1 MQKVIS
7 KVIAAMLVAILVGFN
22 CATTGVYA
30 VNIIEQNNETS
41 EENIT
46 FDVKLGN
53 ESSHEGYEYTADIDS
68 TDTNLYLNIGVKNT
82 GYIKDIS
89 INLENNNYKFDY
101 EKVQDNRIKNITE
114 NSLELNQ
121 INTSETIELAI
132 PIISNK
138 EDKVSVDELGKD
150 STVKFKATYI
160 NEDNKE
166 REIEKDMVVHLNWN
180 TSDENLSDELNQ
192 DVIRYLN
199 YDGKTMLSFLLSD
212 GLKDSKLPVSSK
224 QILINVPTINNLKP
238 SEVIVTAIDTA
249 ATNGDENG
257 VNFTEDNYSYNSQT
271 GMLTINV
278 SNTAD
283 ENGLVS
289 WVKGEADKFVITY
302 IYETNTN
309 EEALT
314 IHTETTTNT
323 TLLNNTVV
331 STAMEQQDYEIDS
344 KIGDIATVEVVPN
357 NVSINKG
364 YMYSNKDK
372 TENQIETEFSVK
384 YRLNV
389 GLAEAL
395 NDITIKENGDFLGD
409 SNASQYI
416 YDKKVNVSSE
426 ELIKV
431 LGEDGKIDVVKADG
445 TVIGTLNKDNTEIE
459 INDSN
464 ISFVVS
470 KPQTEGEI
478 NLEITKAIRG
488 NLGYSKEQ
496 IASVKTLSTRAQIN
510 SESVGEITL
519 EEPTSKVNVQLSNT
533 NLSTVVKNENVV
545 MNIELER
552 DDVTDNLFANPEI
565 DIVFPNEI
573 TGIGIKDATLLY
585 DNQLVS
591 ADSTI
596 NGNTIRLKLNGT
608 QTEYSSQS
616 TSKGTVIRLVLDLTL
631 NNLAPSSQTNIMLT
645 YTNDNDTLIANA
657 SNGGISTFSAENT
670 NSRTVEVP
678 VNVVAPT
685 GFVTTQSISGYNGDE
700 SVTAQE
706 SEAIGNL
713 PVLSDA
719 KTSMISGTVVN
730 NLGSDAEGLV
740 ILGRIPFAGNKQVDG
755 SENLGSTFDTK
766 LAGALT
772 VENLDATVYYSANG
786 EATYD
791 LENGSN
797 GWTTDYTS
805 DAKSYMIVANSAV
818 THGTTINFNYRV
830 NIPANVDYAN
840 TAKASYGVYY
850 NNNAEEGASKSVVL
864 ATPVGIKTAEKA
876 ELSINVSAH
885 YTNTNEEIQN
895 KGAIREGD
903 YITYNIRVTNTS
915 NENAENTKVLV
926 NLPQGFARLE
936 VIDSSTPG
944 WTLDYNKNYDATY
957 EENLETINAGE
968 SKEFTLGLVAG
979 SYNENVENA
988 KTMRVT
994 ATADRMDGESIGV
1007 FTTNLESGY
1016 VTGLLKVSYENQNVD
1031 KNQTL
1036 EYTLQIDN
1044 VNRNEKNNVRAKIT
1058 LPEGVEFESD
1068 SNGTMSK
1075 YNGEYNSNTRELS
1088 FNVGTM
1094 DALKSIYITFNAKI
1108 TNPTNES
1115 LQARAE
1121 INCDGMNNTFY
1132 TNTVTVYCGNPSI
1145 EATLSSNIT
1154 QGNLLDTDTIEYY
1167 IDVRNTGNMPV
1178 RVQISNTTPS
1188 GLLNSSYKIEVS
1200 NGERDD
1206 IENFNSNYVSEAVD
1220 LEVGGSAR
1228 LTIVAK
1234 PVSIAGNTTAQVTV
1248 TPEVFIV
1255 STSTGERIQQV
1266 SINSLTHTIQG
1277 TGGINTPG
1285 VNGSYRIAGVAWVDS
1300 NKDGKKS
1307 SDEPRLSNIQM
1318 TLYDDRGNIARDANG
1333 NELNVTTNEDG
1344 QYSFENLN
1352 SGNYQIVAHIDTFNY
1367 MVTTYHLEGAVESEN
1382 SDFIDATLDGTPVA
1396 ATDILNLSTYN
1407 LYNVDLGLQE
1417 REQFDLSLDKK
1428 VTKITVTN
1436 TKLDP
1441 REYEYDTDF
1450 AMVSLLNTYVEYSTV
1465 LIEYTITITN
1475 EGKVAGYAKELVDYM
1490 PEGMAFSSD
1499 LNTNWYLGTDGN
1511 IYSTS
1516 LANTL
1521 IQPGETKTITLVLTR
1536 RMTGENTGTVVNT
1549 AEISQIY
1556 NEYGLE
1562 DGDSVPGNRQDG
1574 EDDIATATTLIAMGT
1589 GREVASFIGITL
1601 GVIAIVGLAV
1611 FLIKKYVIRGI

>member
-1 MQKVIS
+1 MQKLFNKITAG
-7 KVIAAMLVAILVGFN
+7 ILIAILLGFN
-22 CATTGVYA
+22 CATTAVYA
-30 VNIIEQNNETS
+30 ANIIEQNDETS

-46 FDVKLGN
+46 FNSTIGN
-53 ESSHEGYEYTADIDS
+53 ETSHEGYEYTADIDS

-82 GYIKDIS
+82 GYLKDIS
-89 INLENNNYKFDY
+89 INLENSNYKFDY
-101 EKVQDNRIKNITE
+101 EKVDEKRIKNITE
-114 NSLELNQ
+114 YSVDLNQ

-132 PIISNK
+132 PIIPTMNEK
-138 EDKVSVDELGKD
+138 IAGDELGKD

-160 NEDNKE
+160 NEDN
-166 REIEKDMVVHLNWN
+166 RESTIEKDMTIHLNWT
-180 TSDENLSDELNQ
+180 TSQENLVGELTQN
-192 DVIRYLN
+192 VIRYLN
-199 YDGKTMLSFLLSD
+199 YDGKTMLSLLLSD
-212 GLKDSKLPVSSK
+212 SIKDSKLPVGSK
-224 QILINVPTINNLKP
+224 QIQISVPTIRDLKP
-238 SEVIVTAIDTA
+238 SQVIVTAIDTI

-257 VNFTEDNYSYNSQT
+257 VNFTEDNYSYDSQT

-289 WVKGEADKFVITY
+289 WVKGQADKLVITY
-302 IYETNTN
+302 IYETNTK

-323 TLLNNTVV
+323 TLLNGTVV

-357 NVSINKG
+357 TTSINKG

-372 TENQIETEFSVK
+372 SENQIETEFSVK

-395 NDITIKENGDFLGD
+395 NDVTLKENGDFLGD

-416 YDKKVNVSSE
+416 YDKKVSVSSE
-426 ELIKV
+426 ELVKV
-431 LGEDGKIDVVKADG
+431 LGEEGKIDVVKADG
-445 TVIGTLNKDNTEIE
+445 TVIGTLNKDTTEIE

-464 ISFVVS
+464 ISFVAS

-478 NLEITKAIRG
+478 NLSVIKAIRG
-488 NLGYSKEQ
+488 NLGYSKEE
-496 IASVKTLSTRAQIN
+496 IASFKTLSTRVQIN
-510 SESVGEITL
+510 GESVGEITL

-533 NLSTVVKNENVV
+533 NLSTVVQNENVV

-596 NGNTIRLKLNGT
+596 NGNTISLKLNGT

-657 SNGGISTFSAENT
+657 SGIQTYSETSAN
-670 NSRTVEVP
+670 TVEVP

-685 GFVTTQSISGYNGDE
+685 GFVTTQSMAGYNGDE
-700 SVTAQE
+700 SVTSQE
-706 SEAIGNL
+706 SEEIGNL

-719 KTSMISGTVVN
+719 RTANISGVAVN

-740 ILGRIPFAGNKQVDG
+740 ILGRIPFTGNKQVDG
-755 SENLGSTFDTK
+755 SEELGTTFDTE

-772 VENLDATVYYSANG
+772 VENLDATVYYSTNG

-791 LENGSN
+791 LENESN

-818 THGTTINFNYRV
+818 AHGTTINFNYRV

-876 ELSINVSAH
+876 ELSVEVTA
-885 YTNTNEEIQN
+885 QN
-895 KGAIREGD
+895 KFTGANVPADGSIKEGD
-903 YITYNIRVTNTS
+903 YLTYNVSVTNTS
-915 NENAENTKVLV
+915 NEVAENAKVSV
-926 NLPQGFARLE
+926 ELPQGFGRIE
-936 VIDSSTPG
+936 VSD
-944 WTLDYNKNYDATY
+944 LDIPDWPLQYDTIYTSPY
-957 EENLETINAGE
+957 EVDLGTINAGE
-968 SKEFTLGLVAG
+968 TKNITFDLIAG
-979 SYNENVENA
+979 NITNEEDVSR
-988 KTMRVT
+988 TVRVT
-994 ATADRMDGESIGV
+994 ATADRMDGEAVGV
-1007 FTTNLESGY
+1007 FTTNLQTGF
-1016 VTGLLKVSYENQNVD
+1016 VTGLLTVTYENRNVD
-1031 KNQTL
+1031 PGTTL
-1036 EYTLQIDN
+1036 EYTIKVQN
-1044 VNRNEKNNVRAKIT
+1044 VNSEEKTNVVARMT
-1058 LPEGVEFESD
+1058 LPEGVEYIS
-1068 SNGTMSK
+1068 SGTA
-1075 YNGEYNSNTRELS
+1075 NGEYEGSYDESSRELT
-1088 FNVGTM
+1088 FNIGT
-1094 DALKSIYITFNAKI
+1094 LEGRKSIYITINARTI
-1108 TNPTNES
+1108 ES
-1115 LQARAE
+1115 SNDILQTRASLT
-1121 INCDGMNNTFY
+1121 CDGMSDGFY
-1132 TNTVTVYCGNPSI
+1132 TNTVTVYTGAPRV
-1145 EATLSSNIT
+1145 EATLSSNIS
-1154 QGNLLDTDTIEYY
+1154 QGNLLDSDTIEYY
-1167 IDVRNTGNMPV
+1167 IDVKNTGNVPA

-1188 GLLNSSYKIEVS
+1188 GLLNNSYRIEVS
-1200 NGERDD
+1200 NGQRTDRD
-1206 IENFNSNYVSEAVD
+1206 NFTSNYVSEIVE
-1220 LEVGGSAR
+1220 LEAGGSAR

-1234 PVSIAGNTTAQVTV
+1234 PVAISSGTSTEVTV
-1248 TPEVFIV
+1248 TPQVDILKQYSEEVLA
-1255 STSTGERIQQV
+1255 QV

-1277 TGGINTPG
+1277 TGGSNTPG
-1285 VNGSYRIAGVAWVDS
+1285 VEGSYRIAGTAWIDS
-1300 NKDGKKS
+1300 NKDGIKT

-1318 TLYDDRGNIARDANG
+1318 TLYDTEGNIARDSNG

-1367 MVTTYHLEGAVESEN
+1367 LVTTYHLEGAVESEN
-1382 SDFIDATLDGTPVA
+1382 SDFVDATLDGTPVA

-1436 TKLDP
+1436 TRLEP

-1475 EGKVAGYAKELVDYM
+1475 EGKVAGYARELVDYM

-1549 AEISQIY
+1549 AEISQAY

-1562 DGDSVPGNRQDG
+1562 DGDSTPGNRQDG

-1611 FLIKKYVIRGI
+1611 FLIKKYVIKRI

>member
-1 MQKVIS
+1 MQKLFNKITAG
-7 KVIAAMLVAILVGFN
+7 ILIAILLGFN
-22 CATTGVYA
+22 CATTAVYA
-30 VNIIEQNNETS
+30 ANIIEQNDETS

-46 FDVKLGN
+46 FNSTIGN
-53 ESSHEGYEYTADIDS
+53 ETSHEGYEYTADIDS

-82 GYIKDIS
+82 GYLKDIS
-89 INLENNNYKFDY
+89 INLENSNYKFDY
-101 EKVQDNRIKNITE
+101 EKVDEKRIKNITE
-114 NSLELNQ
+114 YSVDLNQ

-132 PIISNK
+132 PIIPTMNEK
-138 EDKVSVDELGKD
+138 IAGDELGKD

-160 NEDNKE
+160 NEDN
-166 REIEKDMVVHLNWN
+166 RESTIEKDMTIHLNWT
-180 TSDENLSDELNQ
+180 TSQENLVGELTQN
-192 DVIRYLN
+192 VIRYLN
-199 YDGKTMLSFLLSD
+199 YDGKTMLSLLLSD
-212 GLKDSKLPVSSK
+212 SIKDSKLPVGSK
-224 QILINVPTINNLKP
+224 QIQISVPTIRDLKP
-238 SEVIVTAIDTA
+238 SQVIVTAIDTI

-257 VNFTEDNYSYNSQT
+257 VNFTEDNYSYDSQT

-289 WVKGEADKFVITY
+289 WVKGQADKFVITY
-302 IYETNTN
+302 IYETNTK

-323 TLLNNTVV
+323 TLLNGTVV

-357 NVSINKG
+357 TTSINKG

-372 TENQIETEFSVK
+372 SENQIETEFSVK

-395 NDITIKENGDFLGD
+395 NDVTIKENGDFLGD

-416 YDKKVNVSSE
+416 YDKKVSVSSE
-426 ELIKV
+426 ELVKV
-431 LGEDGKIDVVKADG
+431 LGEEGKIDVVKADG
-445 TVIGTLNKDNTEIE
+445 TVIGTLNKDTTEIE

-464 ISFVVS
+464 ISFVAS

-478 NLEITKAIRG
+478 NLSVIKAIRG
-488 NLGYSKEQ
+488 NLGYSKEE
-496 IASVKTLSTRAQIN
+496 IASFKTLSTRVQIN
-510 SESVGEITL
+510 GESVGEITL

-533 NLSTVVKNENVV
+533 NLSTVVQNENVV

-596 NGNTIRLKLNGT
+596 NGNTISLKLNGT

-657 SNGGISTFSAENT
+657 SGIQTYSETSAN
-670 NSRTVEVP
+670 TVEVP

-685 GFVTTQSISGYNGDE
+685 GFVTTQSMAGYNGDE
-700 SVTAQE
+700 SVTSQE
-706 SEAIGNL
+706 SEEIGNL

-719 KTSMISGTVVN
+719 RTANISGVVVN

-740 ILGRIPFAGNKQVDG
+740 ILGRIPFTGNKQIDG
-755 SENLGSTFDTK
+755 SEELGTTFDTE

-772 VENLDATVYYSANG
+772 VENLDATVYYSTNG

-791 LENGSN
+791 LENESN

-818 THGTTINFNYRV
+818 AHGTTINFNYRV

-876 ELSINVSAH
+876 ELSVEVTA
-885 YTNTNEEIQN
+885 QN
-895 KGAIREGD
+895 KFTGANVPADGSIKEGD
-903 YITYNIRVTNTS
+903 YLTYNVSVTNTS
-915 NENAENTKVLV
+915 NEVAENAKVSV
-926 NLPQGFARLE
+926 ELPQGFGRIE
-936 VIDSSTPG
+936 VSD
-944 WTLDYNKNYDATY
+944 LDIPDWPLQYDTIYTSPY
-957 EENLETINAGE
+957 EVDLGTINAGE
-968 SKEFTLGLVAG
+968 TKNITFDLIAG
-979 SYNENVENA
+979 NITNEEDVSR
-988 KTMRVT
+988 TVRVT
-994 ATADRMDGESIGV
+994 ATADRMDGEAVGV
-1007 FTTNLESGY
+1007 FTTNLQTGF
-1016 VTGLLKVSYENQNVD
+1016 VTGLLTVTYENRNVD
-1031 KNQTL
+1031 PGTTL
-1036 EYTLQIDN
+1036 EYTIKVQN
-1044 VNRNEKNNVRAKIT
+1044 VNSEEKSNVVARIT
-1058 LPEGVEFESD
+1058 LPEGLEYVS
-1068 SNGTMSK
+1068 SGTA
-1075 YNGEYNSNTRELS
+1075 NGEYEGSYDESSRELT
-1088 FNVGTM
+1088 FNIGT
-1094 DALKSIYITFNAKI
+1094 LEGRKSIYITINARTI
-1108 TNPTNES
+1108 ES
-1115 LQARAE
+1115 SNDILQTKASLT
-1121 INCDGMNNTFY
+1121 CDGMSDGFY
-1132 TNTVTVYCGNPSI
+1132 TNTVTVYTGAPRV
-1145 EATLSSNIT
+1145 EATLSSNIS
-1154 QGNLLDTDTIEYY
+1154 QGNLLDSDTIEYY
-1167 IDVRNTGNMPV
+1167 IDVKNTGNVPA

-1188 GLLNSSYKIEVS
+1188 GLLNNSYRIEVS
-1200 NGERDD
+1200 NGQRTDRD
-1206 IENFNSNYVSEAVD
+1206 NFTSNYVSEIVE
-1220 LEVGGSAR
+1220 LEAGGSAR

-1234 PVSIAGNTTAQVTV
+1234 PVAISSGTSTEVTV
-1248 TPEVFIV
+1248 TPQVDILKQYSEEVLA
-1255 STSTGERIQQV
+1255 QV

-1277 TGGINTPG
+1277 TGGSNTPG
-1285 VNGSYRIAGVAWVDS
+1285 VEGSYRIAGTAWIDS
-1300 NKDGKKS
+1300 NKDGIKT

-1318 TLYDDRGNIARDANG
+1318 TLYDTEGNIARDSNG

-1367 MVTTYHLEGAVESEN
+1367 LVTTYHLEGAVESEN
-1382 SDFIDATLDGTPVA
+1382 SDFVDATLDGTPVA

-1436 TKLDP
+1436 TRLEP

-1475 EGKVAGYAKELVDYM
+1475 EGKVAGYARELVDYM

-1549 AEISQIY
+1549 AEISQAY

-1562 DGDSVPGNRQDG
+1562 DGDSTPGNRQDG

-1611 FLIKKYVIRGI
+1611 FLIKKYVIKRI

>member
-1 MQKVIS
+1 MQKLFNKITAG
-7 KVIAAMLVAILVGFN
+7 ILIAILLGFN
-22 CATTGVYA
+22 CATTAVYA
-30 VNIIEQNNETS
+30 ANIIEQNDETS

-46 FDVKLGN
+46 FNSTIGN
-53 ESSHEGYEYTADIDS
+53 ETSHEGYEYTADIDS

-82 GYIKDIS
+82 GYLKDIS
-89 INLENNNYKFDY
+89 INLENSNYKFDY
-101 EKVQDNRIKNITE
+101 EKVDEKRIKNITE
-114 NSLELNQ
+114 YSVDLNQ

-132 PIISNK
+132 PIIPTMNEK
-138 EDKVSVDELGKD
+138 IAGDELGKD

-160 NEDNKE
+160 NEDN
-166 REIEKDMVVHLNWN
+166 RESTIEKDMTIHLNWT
-180 TSDENLSDELNQ
+180 TSQENLVGELTQN
-192 DVIRYLN
+192 VIRYLN
-199 YDGKTMLSFLLSD
+199 YDGKTMLSLLLSD
-212 GLKDSKLPVSSK
+212 SIKDSKLPVGSK
-224 QILINVPTINNLKP
+224 QIQISVPTIRDLKP
-238 SEVIVTAIDTA
+238 SQVIVTAIDTI

-257 VNFTEDNYSYNSQT
+257 VNFTEDNYSYDSQT

-289 WVKGEADKFVITY
+289 WVKGQADKFVITY
-302 IYETNTN
+302 IYETNTK

-323 TLLNNTVV
+323 TLLNGTVV

-357 NVSINKG
+357 TTSINKG

-372 TENQIETEFSVK
+372 SENQIETEFSVK

-395 NDITIKENGDFLGD
+395 NDVTIKENGDFLGD

-416 YDKKVNVSSE
+416 YDKKVSVSSE
-426 ELIKV
+426 ELVKV
-431 LGEDGKIDVVKADG
+431 LGEEGKIDVVKADG
-445 TVIGTLNKDNTEIE
+445 TVIGTLNKDTTEIE

-464 ISFVVS
+464 ISFVAS

-478 NLEITKAIRG
+478 NLSVIKAIRG
-488 NLGYSKEQ
+488 NLGYSKEE
-496 IASVKTLSTRAQIN
+496 IASFKTLSTRVQIN
-510 SESVGEITL
+510 GESVGEITL

-533 NLSTVVKNENVV
+533 NLSTVVQNENVV

-596 NGNTIRLKLNGT
+596 NGNTISLKLNGT

-657 SNGGISTFSAENT
+657 SGIQTYSETSAN
-670 NSRTVEVP
+670 TVEVP

-685 GFVTTQSISGYNGDE
+685 GFVTTQSMAGYNGDE
-700 SVTAQE
+700 SVTSQE
-706 SEAIGNL
+706 SEKIGNL

-719 KTSMISGTVVN
+719 RTANISGVVVN

-755 SENLGSTFDTK
+755 SSELGTTFDTE

-772 VENLDATVYYSANG
+772 VENLDATVYYSTNG

-791 LENGSN
+791 LENESN

-818 THGTTINFNYRV
+818 AHGTTINFNYRV

-876 ELSINVSAH
+876 ELSVEVTA
-885 YTNTNEEIQN
+885 QN
-895 KGAIREGD
+895 KFTGENVPADGNIKEGD
-903 YITYNIRVTNTS
+903 YLTYNVSVTNTS
-915 NENAENTKVLV
+915 NEVADNAKVSV
-926 NLPQGFARLE
+926 ELPQGFGRIE
-936 VIDSSTPG
+936 VSD
-944 WTLDYNKNYDATY
+944 LDIPDWPLQYDTIYTSPY
-957 EENLETINAGE
+957 EVGLGTINVGETKNITFDLIAGNITNE
-968 SKEFTLGLVAG
+968 EDVART
-979 SYNENVENA
+979 V
-988 KTMRVT
+988 RVT
-994 ATADRMDGESIGV
+994 ATADRMDGEAVGV
-1007 FTTNLESGY
+1007 FTTNLQTGF
-1016 VTGLLKVSYENQNVD
+1016 VTGLLTVTYENRNVD
-1031 KNQTL
+1031 PGTTL
-1036 EYTLQIDN
+1036 EYTIKVQN
-1044 VNRNEKNNVRAKIT
+1044 VNSEEKSNVVARIT
-1058 LPEGVEFESD
+1058 LPEGLEYVS
-1068 SNGTMSK
+1068 SGTA
-1075 YNGEYNSNTRELS
+1075 NGEYEGSYDESSRELT
-1088 FNVGTM
+1088 FNIGT
-1094 DALKSIYITFNAKI
+1094 LEGRERIYITINARTI
-1108 TNPTNES
+1108 ES
-1115 LQARAE
+1115 SNDILQTRASLT
-1121 INCDGMNNTFY
+1121 CDGMSEDFY
-1132 TNTVTVYCGNPSI
+1132 TNTVTVYTGTPSV
-1145 EATLSSNIT
+1145 EATLSSNIS
-1154 QGNLLDTDTIEYY
+1154 QGNLLDSDTIEYY
-1167 IDVRNTGNMPV
+1167 IDVKNTGDVPA

-1188 GLLNSSYKIEVS
+1188 GLLNNSYRIEVS
-1200 NGERDD
+1200 NGQRTDRD
-1206 IENFNSNYVSEAVD
+1206 NFTSNYVSEIVE
-1220 LEVGGSAR
+1220 LEAGGSAR

-1234 PVSIAGNTTAQVTV
+1234 PVAISSGTSAEVTV
-1248 TPEVFIV
+1248 TPQVNLLEQYSDEVL
-1255 STSTGERIQQV
+1255 EQV

-1277 TGGINTPG
+1277 TGGSNTPG
-1285 VNGSYRIAGVAWVDS
+1285 VEGSYRIAGTAWIDS
-1300 NKDGKKS
+1300 NKDGIKT

-1318 TLYDDRGNIARDANG
+1318 TLYDTEGNIARDSNG

-1367 MVTTYHLEGAVESEN
+1367 LVTTYHLEGAVESEN
-1382 SDFIDATLDGTPVA
+1382 SDFVDATLDGTPVA

-1436 TKLDP
+1436 TRLEP

-1475 EGKVAGYAKELVDYM
+1475 EGKVAGYARELVDYM

-1549 AEISQIY
+1549 AEISQAY

-1562 DGDSVPGNRQDG
+1562 DGDSTPGNRQDG

-1611 FLIKKYVIRGI
+1611 FLIKKYVIKRI

>member
-1 MQKVIS
+1 MQKLFNKITAG
-7 KVIAAMLVAILVGFN
+7 ILIAILLGFN
-22 CATTGVYA
+22 CATTAVYA
-30 VNIIEQNNETS
+30 ANIIEQNDETS

-46 FDVKLGN
+46 FNSTIGN
-53 ESSHEGYEYTADIDS
+53 ETSHEGYEYTADIDS

-82 GYIKDIS
+82 GYLKDIS
-89 INLENNNYKFDY
+89 INLENSNYKFDY
-101 EKVQDNRIKNITE
+101 EKVDEKRIKNITE
-114 NSLELNQ
+114 YSVDLNQ

-132 PIISNK
+132 PIIPTMNEK
-138 EDKVSVDELGKD
+138 IAGDELGKD

-160 NEDNKE
+160 NEDN
-166 REIEKDMVVHLNWN
+166 RESTIEKDMTIHLNWT
-180 TSDENLSDELNQ
+180 TSQENLVGELTQN
-192 DVIRYLN
+192 VIRYLN
-199 YDGKTMLSFLLSD
+199 YDGKTMLSLLLSD
-212 GLKDSKLPVSSK
+212 SIKDSKLPVGSK
-224 QILINVPTINNLKP
+224 QIQISVPTIRDLKP
-238 SEVIVTAIDTA
+238 SQVIVTAIDTI

-257 VNFTEDNYSYNSQT
+257 VNFTEDNYSYDSQT

-289 WVKGEADKFVITY
+289 WVKGQADKFVITY
-302 IYETNTN
+302 IYETNTK

-323 TLLNNTVV
+323 TLLNGTVV

-357 NVSINKG
+357 TTSINKG

-372 TENQIETEFSVK
+372 SENQIETEFSVK

-395 NDITIKENGDFLGD
+395 NDVTIKENGDFLGD

-416 YDKKVNVSSE
+416 YDKKVSVSSE
-426 ELIKV
+426 ELVKV
-431 LGEDGKIDVVKADG
+431 LGEEGKIDVVKADG
-445 TVIGTLNKDNTEIE
+445 TVIGTLNKDTTEIE

-464 ISFVVS
+464 ISFVAS

-478 NLEITKAIRG
+478 NLSVIKAIRG
-488 NLGYSKEQ
+488 NLGYSKEE
-496 IASVKTLSTRAQIN
+496 IASFKTLSTRVQIN
-510 SESVGEITL
+510 GESVGEITL

-533 NLSTVVKNENVV
+533 NLSTVVQNENVV

-596 NGNTIRLKLNGT
+596 NGNTISLKLNGT

-657 SNGGISTFSAENT
+657 SGIQTYSETSAN
-670 NSRTVEVP
+670 TVEVP

-685 GFVTTQSISGYNGDE
+685 GFVTTQSMAGYNGDE
-700 SVTAQE
+700 SVTSQE
-706 SEAIGNL
+706 SEEIGNL

-719 KTSMISGTVVN
+719 RTANISGVVVN

-740 ILGRIPFAGNKQVDG
+740 ILGRIPFTGNKQVDG
-755 SENLGSTFDTK
+755 SEELGTTFDTE

-772 VENLDATVYYSANG
+772 VENLDATVYYSTNG

-791 LENGSN
+791 LENESN

-818 THGTTINFNYRV
+818 AHGTTINFNYRV

-876 ELSINVSAH
+876 ELSVEVTA
-885 YTNTNEEIQN
+885 QN
-895 KGAIREGD
+895 KFTGANVPADGSIKEGD
-903 YITYNIRVTNTS
+903 YLTYNVSVTNTS
-915 NENAENTKVLV
+915 NEVAENAKVSV
-926 NLPQGFARLE
+926 ELPQGFGRIE
-936 VIDSSTPG
+936 VSD
-944 WTLDYNKNYDATY
+944 LDIPDWPLQYDTIYTSPY
-957 EENLETINAGE
+957 EVDLGTINAGE
-968 SKEFTLGLVAG
+968 TKNITFDLIAG
-979 SYNENVENA
+979 NITNEEDVSR
-988 KTMRVT
+988 TVRVT
-994 ATADRMDGESIGV
+994 ATADRMDGEAVGV
-1007 FTTNLESGY
+1007 FTTNLQTGF
-1016 VTGLLKVSYENQNVD
+1016 VTGLLTVTYENRNVD
-1031 KNQTL
+1031 PGTTL
-1036 EYTLQIDN
+1036 EYTIKVQN
-1044 VNRNEKNNVRAKIT
+1044 VNSEEKSNVVARIT
-1058 LPEGVEFESD
+1058 LPEGLEYVS
-1068 SNGTMSK
+1068 SGTA
-1075 YNGEYNSNTRELS
+1075 NGEYEGSYDESSRELT
-1088 FNVGTM
+1088 FNIGT
-1094 DALKSIYITFNAKI
+1094 LEGRKSIYITINARTI
-1108 TNPTNES
+1108 ES
-1115 LQARAE
+1115 SNDILQTRASLT
-1121 INCDGMNNTFY
+1121 CDGMSDGFY
-1132 TNTVTVYCGNPSI
+1132 TNTVTVYTGAPRV
-1145 EATLSSNIT
+1145 EATLSSNIS
-1154 QGNLLDTDTIEYY
+1154 QGNLLDSDTIEYY
-1167 IDVRNTGNMPV
+1167 IDVKNTGNVPA

-1188 GLLNSSYKIEVS
+1188 GLLNNSYRIEVS
-1200 NGERDD
+1200 NGQRTDRD
-1206 IENFNSNYVSEAVD
+1206 NFTSNYVSEIVE
-1220 LEVGGSAR
+1220 LEAGGSAR

-1234 PVSIAGNTTAQVTV
+1234 PVAISSGTSTEVTV
-1248 TPEVFIV
+1248 TPQVDILKQYSEEVLA
-1255 STSTGERIQQV
+1255 QV

-1277 TGGINTPG
+1277 TGGSNTPG
-1285 VNGSYRIAGVAWVDS
+1285 VEGSYRIAGTAWIDS
-1300 NKDGKKS
+1300 NKDGIKT

-1318 TLYDDRGNIARDANG
+1318 TLYDTEGNIARDSNG

-1367 MVTTYHLEGAVESEN
+1367 LVTTYHLEGAVESEN
-1382 SDFIDATLDGTPVA
+1382 SDFVDATLDGTPVA

-1436 TKLDP
+1436 TRLEP

-1475 EGKVAGYAKELVDYM
+1475 EGKVAGYARELVDYM

-1549 AEISQIY
+1549 AEISQAY

-1562 DGDSVPGNRQDG
+1562 DGDSTPGNRQDG

-1611 FLIKKYVIRGI
+1611 FLIKKYVIKRI

>member
-1 MQKVIS
+1 MQKLFNKITAG
-7 KVIAAMLVAILVGFN
+7 ILIAILLGFN
-22 CATTGVYA
+22 CATTAVYA
-30 VNIIEQNNETS
+30 ANIIEQNDETS

-46 FDVKLGN
+46 FNSTIGN
-53 ESSHEGYEYTADIDS
+53 ETSHEGYEYTADIDS

-82 GYIKDIS
+82 GYLKDIS
-89 INLENNNYKFDY
+89 INLENSNYKFDY
-101 EKVQDNRIKNITE
+101 EKVDEKRIKNITE
-114 NSLELNQ
+114 YSVNLNQ

-132 PIISNK
+132 PIIPTMNEK
-138 EDKVSVDELGKD
+138 IAGDELGKD

-160 NEDNKE
+160 NEDN
-166 REIEKDMVVHLNWN
+166 RESTIEKDMTIHLNWT
-180 TSDENLSDELNQ
+180 TSQENLVGELTQN
-192 DVIRYLN
+192 VIRYLN
-199 YDGKTMLSFLLSD
+199 YDGKTMLSLLLSD
-212 GLKDSKLPVSSK
+212 SIKDSKLPVGSK
-224 QILINVPTINNLKP
+224 QIQISVPTIRDLKP
-238 SEVIVTAIDTA
+238 SQVIVTAIDTI

-257 VNFTEDNYSYNSQT
+257 VNFTEDNYSYDSQT

-289 WVKGEADKFVITY
+289 WVKGQADKFVITY
-302 IYETNTN
+302 IYETNTK

-323 TLLNNTVV
+323 TLLNGTVV

-357 NVSINKG
+357 TTSINKG

-372 TENQIETEFSVK
+372 SENQIETEFSVK

-395 NDITIKENGDFLGD
+395 NDVTIKENGDFLGD

-416 YDKKVNVSSE
+416 YDKKVSVSSE
-426 ELIKV
+426 ELVKV
-431 LGEDGKIDVVKADG
+431 LGEEGKIDVVKADG
-445 TVIGTLNKDNTEIE
+445 TVIGTLNKDTTEIE

-464 ISFVVS
+464 ISFVAS

-478 NLEITKAIRG
+478 NLSVIKAIRG
-488 NLGYSKEQ
+488 NLGYSKEE
-496 IASVKTLSTRAQIN
+496 IASFKTLSTRVQIN
-510 SESVGEITL
+510 GESVGEITL

-533 NLSTVVKNENVV
+533 NLSTVVQNENVV

-596 NGNTIRLKLNGT
+596 NGNTISLKLNGT

-657 SNGGISTFSAENT
+657 SGIQTYSETSAN
-670 NSRTVEVP
+670 TVEVP

-685 GFVTTQSISGYNGDE
+685 GFVTTQSMAGYNGDE
-700 SVTAQE
+700 SVTSQE
-706 SEAIGNL
+706 SEEIGNL

-719 KTSMISGTVVN
+719 RTANISGVVVN

-740 ILGRIPFAGNKQVDG
+740 ILGRIPFTGNKQVDG
-755 SENLGSTFDTK
+755 SEELGTTFDTE
-766 LAGALT
+766 LAGVLT
-772 VENLDATVYYSANG
+772 VENLDATVYYSTNG

-791 LENGSN
+791 LENESN

-818 THGTTINFNYRV
+818 AHGTTINFNYRV

-876 ELSINVSAH
+876 ELSVEVTA
-885 YTNTNEEIQN
+885 QN
-895 KGAIREGD
+895 KFTGANVPADGSIKEGD
-903 YITYNIRVTNTS
+903 YLTYNVSVTNTS
-915 NENAENTKVLV
+915 NEVAENAKVSV
-926 NLPQGFARLE
+926 ELPQGFGRIE
-936 VIDSSTPG
+936 VSD
-944 WTLDYNKNYDATY
+944 LDIPDWPLQYDTIYTSPY
-957 EENLETINAGE
+957 EVDLGTINAGE
-968 SKEFTLGLVAG
+968 TKNITFDLIAG
-979 SYNENVENA
+979 NITNEEDVSR
-988 KTMRVT
+988 TVRVT
-994 ATADRMDGESIGV
+994 ATADRMDGEAVGV
-1007 FTTNLESGY
+1007 FTTNLQTGF
-1016 VTGLLKVSYENQNVD
+1016 VTGLLTVTYENRNVD
-1031 KNQTL
+1031 PGTTL
-1036 EYTLQIDN
+1036 EYTIKVQN
-1044 VNRNEKNNVRAKIT
+1044 VNSEEKSNVVARIT
-1058 LPEGVEFESD
+1058 LPEGLEYVS
-1068 SNGTMSK
+1068 SGTA
-1075 YNGEYNSNTRELS
+1075 NGEYEGSYDESSRELT
-1088 FNVGTM
+1088 FNIGT
-1094 DALKSIYITFNAKI
+1094 LEGRKSIYITINARTI
-1108 TNPTNES
+1108 ES
-1115 LQARAE
+1115 SNDILQTKASLT
-1121 INCDGMNNTFY
+1121 CDGMSDGFY
-1132 TNTVTVYCGNPSI
+1132 TNTVTVYTGAPRV
-1145 EATLSSNIT
+1145 EATLSSNIS
-1154 QGNLLDTDTIEYY
+1154 QGNLLDSDTIEYY
-1167 IDVRNTGNMPV
+1167 IDVKNTGNVPA

-1188 GLLNSSYKIEVS
+1188 GLLNNSYRIEVS
-1200 NGERDD
+1200 NGQRTDRD
-1206 IENFNSNYVSEAVD
+1206 NFTSNYVSEIVE
-1220 LEVGGSAR
+1220 LEAGGSAR

-1234 PVSIAGNTTAQVTV
+1234 PVAISSGTSTEVTV
-1248 TPEVFIV
+1248 TPQVDILKQYSEEVLA
-1255 STSTGERIQQV
+1255 QV

-1277 TGGINTPG
+1277 TGGSNTPG
-1285 VNGSYRIAGVAWVDS
+1285 VEGSYRIAGTAWIDS
-1300 NKDGKKS
+1300 NKDGIKT

-1318 TLYDDRGNIARDANG
+1318 TLYDTEGNIARDSNG

-1367 MVTTYHLEGAVESEN
+1367 LVTTYHLEGAVESEN
-1382 SDFIDATLDGTPVA
+1382 SDFVDATLDGTPVA

-1436 TKLDP
+1436 TRLEP

-1475 EGKVAGYAKELVDYM
+1475 EGKVAGYARELVDYM

-1549 AEISQIY
+1549 AEISQAY

-1562 DGDSVPGNRQDG
+1562 DGDSTPGNRQDG

-1611 FLIKKYVIRGI
+1611 FLIKKYVIKRI

>member
-1 MQKVIS
+1 MQKLFNKITAGVLI
-7 KVIAAMLVAILVGFN
+7 AILLGFN
-22 CATTGVYA
+22 CVTTAVYA
-30 VNIIEQNNETS
+30 ANIIEQNDETS

-46 FDVKLGN
+46 FNSTIGN
-53 ESSHEGYEYTADIDS
+53 EASHEGYEYTADIDS

-82 GYIKDIS
+82 GYLKDIS
-89 INLENNNYKFDY
+89 INLDNSNYKFDY
-101 EKVQDNRIKNITE
+101 EKVDEKRIKNITE
-114 NSLELNQ
+114 YSVDLNQ

-132 PIISNK
+132 PIIPTMNEK
-138 EDKVSVDELGKD
+138 IARDELGKD

-166 REIEKDMVVHLNWN
+166 HTIEKDMIVHLNWT
-180 TSDENLSDELNQ
+180 TSQENLVGELTQN
-192 DVIRYLN
+192 VIRYLN
-199 YDGKTMLSFLLSD
+199 YDGKTMLSLLLSD
-212 GLKDSKLPVSSK
+212 SLKDSKLPVGSK
-224 QILINVPTINNLKP
+224 QIQINVPTIRDIKP
-238 SEVIVTAIDTA
+238 SQVIVTAIDTI

-496 IASVKTLSTRAQIN
+496 IASFKTLSTRAQIN

-657 SNGGISTFSAENT
+657 SNNGISTLSAGN
-670 NSRTVEVP
+670 NDSKTVEVP
-678 VNVVAPT
+678 VNVVAPA

-719 KTSMISGTVVN
+719 KTAMISGTVVN

-740 ILGRIPFAGNKQVDG
+740 ILGRIPFAGNKQLDG

-876 ELSINVSAH
+876 ELSINVTAK
-885 YTNTNEEIQN
+885 N
-895 KGAIREGD
+895 KFTGEAISENSTIKEGD
-903 YITYNIRVTNTS
+903 YITYDITVTNTS
-915 NENAENTKVLV
+915 NEDAENAKLSVE
-926 NLPQGFARLE
+926 LPQGFARLKVTDVE
-936 VIDSSTPG
+936 IPDWP
-944 WTLDYNKNYDATY
+944 LQYDKVYTSPY
-957 EENLETINAGE
+957 EIELGKINAGDRASFSIDIYAGKKINDE
-968 SKEFTLGLVAG
+968 LEEKTL
-979 SYNENVENA
+979 
-988 KTMRVT
+988 RVV
-994 ATADRMDGESIGV
+994 ATADKMDGQAVGV
-1007 FTTNLESGY
+1007 FTTKLDRGYLSGILS
-1016 VTGLLKVSYENQNVD
+1016 VTYENQNVD
-1031 KNQTL
+1031 EGQKI
-1036 EYTLQIDN
+1036 EYTLNIEN
-1044 VNRNEKNNVRAKIT
+1044 AGSLSCNNAKASVI
-1058 LPEGVEFESD
+1058 LPEGLEYISSGNESGQYQG
-1068 SNGTMSK
+1068 S
-1075 YNGEYNSNTRELS
+1075 YNSTTRELT
-1088 FNVGTM
+1088 FDLGTLEAYE
-1094 DALKSIYITFNAKI
+1094 DIYISIDATVTSSAAE
-1108 TNPTNES
+1108 TLQTRAS
-1115 LQARAE
+1115 LT
-1121 INCDGMNNTFY
+1121 CDGMSEDFL
-1132 TNTVTVYCGNPSI
+1132 TNVVTIYFGNPSV

-1154 QGNLLDTDTIEYY
+1154 QGTLLDTDILEYY
-1167 IDVRNTGNMPV
+1167 IEVKNTGNVPAKV
-1178 RVQISNTTPS
+1178 RVSDVIPD
-1188 GLLNSSYKIEVS
+1188 GLLSQSYSVEVANGTRTENNNYTS
-1200 NGERDD
+1200 NN
-1206 IENFNSNYVSEAVD
+1206 ISENLD
-1220 LEVGGSAR
+1220 LNVGGTAKI
-1228 LTIVAK
+1228 TIITK
-1234 PVSIAGNTTAQVTV
+1234 PVSITTGTTKNVTNS
-1248 TPEVFIV
+1248 PKV
-1255 STSTGERIQQV
+1255 SILEQNSDSVVGEV

-1277 TGGINTPG
+1277 TGGSNTP
-1285 VNGSYRIAGVAWVDS
+1285 VPEGSYRIAGIAWIDS

-1318 TLYDDRGNIARDANG
+1318 TLYDTEGNIAKDANG
-1333 NELNVTTNEDG
+1333 NELNATTNEDG

-1352 SGNYQIVAHIDTFNY
+1352 SGKYQIVAHIDTFNY

-1382 SDFIDATLDGTPVA
+1382 SDFVDATLDGTPVA

-1465 LIEYTITITN
+1465 LIEYTITVTN

-1549 AEISQIY
+1549 AEISQAY

-1562 DGDSVPGNRQDG
+1562 DGDSTPGNRQDG

-1611 FLIKKYVIRGI
+1611 FLIKKYVIKRI

>member
-1 MQKVIS
+1 MQKLFNKITAG
-7 KVIAAMLVAILVGFN
+7 ILIAILLGFN
-22 CATTGVYA
+22 CATTAVYA
-30 VNIIEQNNETS
+30 ANIIEQNDETS

-46 FDVKLGN
+46 FNSTIGN
-53 ESSHEGYEYTADIDS
+53 EISHEGYEYTADIDS

-82 GYIKDIS
+82 GYLKDIS
-89 INLENNNYKFDY
+89 INLENSNYKFDY
-101 EKVQDNRIKNITE
+101 EKVDEKRIKNITE
-114 NSLELNQ
+114 YSVDLNQ

-132 PIISNK
+132 PIIPTMNEK
-138 EDKVSVDELGKD
+138 IAGDELGKD

-160 NEDNKE
+160 NEDN
-166 REIEKDMVVHLNWN
+166 RESTIEKDMTIHLNWT
-180 TSDENLSDELNQ
+180 TSQENLVGELTQN
-192 DVIRYLN
+192 VIRYLN
-199 YDGKTMLSFLLSD
+199 YDGKTMISLLLSD
-212 GLKDSKLPVSSK
+212 SIKDSKLPVGSK
-224 QILINVPTINNLKP
+224 QIQISVPTIRDLKP
-238 SEVIVTAIDTA
+238 SQVIVTAIDTI

-257 VNFTEDNYSYNSQT
+257 VNFTEDNYSYDSQT

-289 WVKGEADKFVITY
+289 WVKGQADKFVITY

-309 EEALT
+309 EEELT

-323 TLLNNTVV
+323 TLLNGTVV

-357 NVSINKG
+357 TTSINKG

-372 TENQIETEFSVK
+372 SENQIETEFSVK

-395 NDITIKENGDFLGD
+395 NDVTIKENGDFLGD

-416 YDKKVNVSSE
+416 YDKKVSVSSE
-426 ELIKV
+426 ELVKV
-431 LGEDGKIDVVKADG
+431 LGEEGKIDVVKADG
-445 TVIGTLNKDNTEIE
+445 TVIGTLNKDTTEIE

-464 ISFVVS
+464 ISFVAS

-478 NLEITKAIRG
+478 NLSVIKAIRG
-488 NLGYSKEQ
+488 NLGYSKEE
-496 IASVKTLSTRAQIN
+496 IASFKTLSTRVQIN
-510 SESVGEITL
+510 GESVGEITL

-533 NLSTVVKNENVV
+533 NLSTVVQNENVV

-596 NGNTIRLKLNGT
+596 NGNTISLKLNGT

-657 SNGGISTFSAENT
+657 SGIQTYSETSAN
-670 NSRTVEVP
+670 TVEVP

-685 GFVTTQSISGYNGDE
+685 GFVTTQSMAGYNGDE
-700 SVTAQE
+700 SVTSQE
-706 SEAIGNL
+706 SEEIGNL

-719 KTSMISGTVVN
+719 RTANISGVVVN

-740 ILGRIPFAGNKQVDG
+740 ILGRIPFTGNKQIDG
-755 SENLGSTFDTK
+755 SEELGTTFDTE

-772 VENLDATVYYSANG
+772 VENLDATVYYSTNG

-791 LENGSN
+791 LENESN

-818 THGTTINFNYRV
+818 AHGTTINFNYRV

-876 ELSINVSAH
+876 ELSVEVTA
-885 YTNTNEEIQN
+885 QN
-895 KGAIREGD
+895 KFTGANVPADGSIKEGD
-903 YITYNIRVTNTS
+903 YLTYNVSVTNTS
-915 NENAENTKVLV
+915 NEVAENAKVSV
-926 NLPQGFARLE
+926 ELPQGFGRIE
-936 VIDSSTPG
+936 VSD
-944 WTLDYNKNYDATY
+944 LDIPDWPLQYDTIYTSPY
-957 EENLETINAGE
+957 EVDLGTINAGE
-968 SKEFTLGLVAG
+968 TKNITFDLIAG
-979 SYNENVENA
+979 NITNEEDVSR
-988 KTMRVT
+988 TVRVT
-994 ATADRMDGESIGV
+994 ATADRMDGEAVGV
-1007 FTTNLESGY
+1007 FTTNLQTGF
-1016 VTGLLKVSYENQNVD
+1016 VTGLLTVTYENRNVD
-1031 KNQTL
+1031 PGTTL
-1036 EYTLQIDN
+1036 EYTIKVQN
-1044 VNRNEKNNVRAKIT
+1044 VNSEEKSNVVARIT
-1058 LPEGVEFESD
+1058 LPEGLEYVS
-1068 SNGTMSK
+1068 SGTA
-1075 YNGEYNSNTRELS
+1075 NGEYEGTYDESSRELT
-1088 FNVGTM
+1088 FNIGT
-1094 DALKSIYITFNAKI
+1094 LEGRKSIYITINARTI
-1108 TNPTNES
+1108 ES
-1115 LQARAE
+1115 SNDILQTKASLT
-1121 INCDGMNNTFY
+1121 CDGMSDGFY
-1132 TNTVTVYCGNPSI
+1132 TNTVTVYTGAPRV
-1145 EATLSSNIT
+1145 EATLSSNIS
-1154 QGNLLDTDTIEYY
+1154 QGNLLDSDTIEYY
-1167 IDVRNTGNMPV
+1167 IDVKNTGNVPA

-1188 GLLNSSYKIEVS
+1188 GLLNNSYRIEVS
-1200 NGERDD
+1200 NGQRTDRD
-1206 IENFNSNYVSEAVD
+1206 NFTSNYVSEIVE
-1220 LEVGGSAR
+1220 LEAGGSAR

-1234 PVSIAGNTTAQVTV
+1234 PVAISSGTSTEVTV
-1248 TPEVFIV
+1248 TPQVDILKQYSEEVLA
-1255 STSTGERIQQV
+1255 QV

-1277 TGGINTPG
+1277 TGGSNTPG
-1285 VNGSYRIAGVAWVDS
+1285 VEGSYRIAGTAWIDS
-1300 NKDGKKS
+1300 NKDGIKT

-1318 TLYDDRGNIARDANG
+1318 TLYDTEGNIARDSNG

-1367 MVTTYHLEGAVESEN
+1367 LVTTYHLEGAVESEN
-1382 SDFIDATLDGTPVA
+1382 SDFVDATLDGTPVA

-1436 TKLDP
+1436 TRLEP

-1475 EGKVAGYAKELVDYM
+1475 EGKVAGYARELVDYM

-1549 AEISQIY
+1549 AEISQAY

-1562 DGDSVPGNRQDG
+1562 DGDSTPGNRQDG

-1611 FLIKKYVIRGI
+1611 FLIKKYVIKRI